1 MIPEDAEAFTA
12 GIESTAV
19 TLIWDAVEGADS
31 YHVYALEADAQDAEP
46 VSTEETFIRLTG
58 LKPGTEYTFLVYA
71 VNRNGEESERAM
83 TAEAATL
90 EEADTEAPERV
101 QGILS
106 EEIPEARQVK
116 LVWDPSEDP
125 QGGSVT
131 YQIYLNGVK
140 AAETEKTEYIVE
152 NAEKGETYYVRI
164 TAEDEAGN
172 VSLASAYTFV
182 VEGSTTEPA
191 GDISTAV
198 LEYAL
203 ELAENADTEGV
214 IDSVVEIFNNAKAAA
229 QDILE
234 RAKAGDPSVTQE
246 MVDISWQNLIKA
258 MQYLSFKQGDMTD
271 LQKVVDLANSL
282 DLTKYLDAGQQEF
295 KDALAAAEAVLAE
308 DFAEQTEIDQAWKAL
323 LKAMSELRLKPS
335 KEALEALVASA
346 ENLSVEGAD
355 EETAA
360 VFRSALANAVSV
372 LNDDQAT
379 EAEVASAG
387 EELQA
392 AMSRVLAS
400 AGGSTDKPDGN
411 TDNGGQQGSGSSDNG
426 TASAGGGESG
436 TNTEGSQTAG
446 SGTKAVQTGDSVSF
460 LLWAVLLA
468 AASLAGVSA
477 AVSRRKR

>member
-1 MIPEDAEAFTA
+1 
-12 GIESTAV
+12 
-19 TLIWDAVEGADS
+19 
-31 YHVYALEADAQDAEP
+31 
-46 VSTEETFIRLTG
+46 
-58 LKPGTEYTFLVYA
+58 
-71 VNRNGEESERAM
+71 
-83 TAEAATL
+83 
-90 EEADTEAPERV
+90 
-101 QGILS
+101 
-106 EEIPEARQVK
+106 
-116 LVWDPSEDP
+116 
-125 QGGSVT
+125 
-131 YQIYLNGVK
+131 
-140 AAETEKTEYIVE
+140 
-152 NAEKGETYYVRI
+152 
-164 TAEDEAGN
+164 
-172 VSLASAYTFV
+172 
-182 VEGSTTEPA
+182 
-191 GDISTAV
+191 
-198 LEYAL
+198 
-203 ELAENADTEGV
+203 
-214 IDSVVEIFNNAKAAA
+214 
-229 QDILE
+229 
-234 RAKAGDPSVTQE
+234 
-246 MVDISWQNLIKA
+246 
-258 MQYLSFKQGDMTD
+258 MTD
-271 LQKVVDLANSL
+271 LQKVVDLAHSL
-282 DLTKYLDAGQQEF
+282 DLSKYLDAGQQEF

-308 DFAEQTEIDQAWKAL
+308 EFTEQAEIDQAWKDL
-323 LKAMSELRLKPS
+323 LKVMSELRLKPS

-379 EAEVASAG
+379 EEEVASAG

-468 AASLAGVSA
+468 AASLAGASA